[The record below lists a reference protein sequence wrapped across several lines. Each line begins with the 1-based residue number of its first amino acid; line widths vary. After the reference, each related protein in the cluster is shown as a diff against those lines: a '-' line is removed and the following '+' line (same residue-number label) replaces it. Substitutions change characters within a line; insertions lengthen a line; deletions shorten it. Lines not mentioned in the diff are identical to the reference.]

1 LVVGETNGTGDEKP
15 STEGLPMVEA
25 PTLTQPQPTY
35 SMSSADVTPR
45 RFYNSVGMNPR
56 MVRFYLV
63 EKGIDLPRQEVDLLG
78 AENRRSEYLQ
88 INPAGQLPALE
99 LSDGSFITE
108 TAAIMEY
115 LEELHPEP
123 PLIGSNASERAI
135 TRMWWR
141 RVEIGICRPMV
152 LAFYYGAGLGLFKTR
167 IKCYPEQVEAQKE
180 IARTGMRW
188 LDGVMNE
195 PWLAGDRFTV
205 ADICLYAYIDQL
217 SSVGQAIPDD
227 LERLKAWFN
236 RVGERPG
243 AEPSLSKELPMGM
256 RC

>member
-1 LVVGETNGTGDEKP
+1 
-15 STEGLPMVEA
+15 MVEA
-25 PTLTQPQPTY
+25 STLTQPQPTD
-35 SMSSADVTPR
+35 AQQFGEVVPR
-45 RFYNSVGMNPR
+45 RLYNSVGMNPR
-56 MVRFYLV
+56 MVRFYLA
-63 EKGIDLPRQEVDLLG
+63 EKGIDVARQDVDLLG
-78 AENRRSEYLQ
+78 AENRRAEYLQ

-99 LSDGSFITE
+99 LSDGTVIGE
-108 TAAIMEY
+108 TAAIIEY
-115 LEELHPEP
+115 LEELHREP
-123 PLIGSNASERAI
+123 PLIGSNPEERAI

-152 LAFYYGAGLGLFKTR
+152 LGFYYAEGLELFKTR
-167 IKCYPEQVEAQKE
+167 IQCYPEQADAQKE

-195 PWLAGDRFTV
+195 PWLVGERFTA
-205 ADICLYAYIDQL
+205 ADICLYSYIDQL

-227 LERLKAWFN
+227 LGRLKAWFG

-243 AEPSLSKELPMGM
+243 AEPSLSEVLPMGM

>member
-1 LVVGETNGTGDEKP
+1 MIEAQTLAQRQQTNSEASGE
-15 STEGLPMVEA
+15 
-25 PTLTQPQPTY
+25 
-35 SMSSADVTPR
+35 VTPV

-56 MVRFYLV
+56 MVRFYLL
-63 EKGIDLPRQEVDLLG
+63 EKGIELPRQEVDLLG
-78 AENRRSEYLQ
+78 AENRRGEYLQ
-88 INPAGQLPALE
+88 RNPAAQLPALE
-99 LSDGSFITE
+99 LSDGTFIGE

-123 PLIGSNASERAI
+123 PLIGSTPKERAV

-152 LAFYYGAGLGLFKTR
+152 LGFYYGEGLELFKTR
-167 IKCYPEQVEAQKE
+167 IKTYPEQADAQKE

-205 ADICLYAYIDQL
+205 ADICLYSYIDQL
-217 SSVGQAIPDD
+217 RSVGQAIPDD
-227 LERLKAWFN
+227 LARLRAWFD